1 MTRAGGCD
9 AVLAFA
15 TELLTHVAGHRFE
28 ARSAPDLLDDRLRLR
43 WRAVAPDG
51 SEFATGTDV
60 LHVRPDGLV
69 SSVTTFLDRAPDGF
83 VATRIYERARL
94 TPGVTVPGPAIVEQA
109 DTTTVIPPG
118 YAALAEDSGN
128 LRIRRTP

>member
-1 MTRAGGCD
+1 MTETTTRTATAVERYLEFWNTGDAAGRDRLACDTFSRDVEYVAPVTRAEGCD

-28 ARSAPDLLDDRLRLR
+28 ARSAPDLHDDRLRLQ

-83 VATRIYERARL
+83 
-94 TPGVTVPGPAIVEQA
+94 
-109 DTTTVIPPG
+109 DTHHH
-118 YAALAEDSGN
+118 
-128 LRIRRTP
+128 

>member
-1 MTRAGGCD
+1 MTETTTRTATAVERYLEFWNTADAAERDRLACDTFSRDVEYVAPVTRAVGCD

-15 TELLTHVAGHRFE
+15 TELLTHVAQHRFE
-28 ARSAPDLLDDRLRLR
+28 ARAEPDLLDDRLRLR
-43 WRAVAPDG
+43 WRALAPDG

-83 VATRIYERARL
+83 ATHH
-94 TPGVTVPGPAIVEQA
+94 
-109 DTTTVIPPG
+109 
-118 YAALAEDSGN
+118 
-128 LRIRRTP
+128 

>member
-1 MTRAGGCD
+1 MTETTTRTATAVERYLEFWNTADAAGRDRLACETFSRDVEYVAPVTRAGGCD

-28 ARSAPDLLDDRLRLR
+28 ARSEPDLHDDRLRLR

-83 VATRIYERARL
+83 
-94 TPGVTVPGPAIVEQA
+94 
-109 DTTTVIPPG
+109 
-118 YAALAEDSGN
+118 AAHH
-128 LRIRRTP
+128 R

>member
-1 MTRAGGCD
+1 MTETTTRTATAVERYLEFWNTADAAGRDRLACDTFSRDVEYVAPVTRAVGCD

-28 ARSAPDLLDDRLRLR
+28 ARTAPDLHDDRLRLQ

-83 VATRIYERARL
+83 ATHHH
-94 TPGVTVPGPAIVEQA
+94 
-109 DTTTVIPPG
+109 
-118 YAALAEDSGN
+118 
-128 LRIRRTP
+128 

>member
-1 MTRAGGCD
+1 MTETTTRTATAVERYLEFWNTADAAERDRLACDTFSRDVEYVAPVTRVVGCD

-15 TELLTHVAGHRFE
+15 TELLTHVARHRFE
-28 ARSAPDLLDDRLRLR
+28 ARTAPDLHDDRLRLR

-83 VATRIYERARL
+83 DAHHH
-94 TPGVTVPGPAIVEQA
+94 
-109 DTTTVIPPG
+109 
-118 YAALAEDSGN
+118 
-128 LRIRRTP
+128 